1 MMNLLERENA
11 LQELDTALREAAV
24 GEGRVIFVRGE
35 AGIGKTSLIEHFN
48 RIQKHAIRVL
58 WGVCDSLFIPRPLG
72 PLYDIAAQVKGDLLA
87 RLLSES
93 NRTAIFTSLLTEL
106 QQKTTIVVI
115 DDVHWADEATLDLL
129 KFLGRRI
136 QRTQA
141 LLIITFRDDELG
153 SQHPLHTLLG
163 DLATS
168 PFTRRI
174 TLTALSIEAVHT
186 LVGDRPVDADA
197 LHQQTGGNP
206 FFVTELLANSASGVP
221 STVRDAVLS
230 RAARLSPS
238 SQSVLEAA
246 AVIGARVE
254 VGLLVA
260 VTGTEDF
267 VIDQCLAS
275 GILLAQGDGLAFRH
289 ELARQ
294 TILESLSPPRRKALH
309 HMVLTALK
317 ALPYANRDLAQLAH
331 HAEAASDRE
340 AILEYTPIA
349 ARKAAAASAHREA
362 AALYALAI
370 RYANDLPAMDRA
382 SLLESYAAECFLVDQ
397 QQEAI
402 AARRKAVELWGEE
415 NNFLKQGE
423 NLAHLTASLI
433 AVGKNAEAEEA
444 IKTAIVRLEQLP
456 PGRELALA
464 YRVQATF
471 HLVNR
476 DCHPAIEWAEKA
488 IALAQRFGDATV
500 EATAHNTVGTALL
513 FVDYNRGCE
522 YLEQRLAYAL
532 ESGLETRAAIAYTN
546 LGSGS
551 GELCQFVQA
560 RSYLEEGI
568 AYASERDLDYTRH
581 YMVAWLALTHLHLGH
596 WGEVISTIHELLQ
609 RADLST
615 ITRIV
620 NLVTLGR
627 LHARRGDP
635 GATTLD
641 EALNLA
647 MQTETLQRLAP
658 VRAARAEAA
667 WLAGDRERTLAEARA
682 VYELAA
688 SKQHPW
694 LAGELAFWRWCAGDE
709 MKIYPWMAKP
719 FALHIAG
726 NWEAAAAEWKRLGCP
741 YEQARAL
748 ADGDAAAQVAALAIF
763 DQLDA
768 RPAAD
773 NLRQQMRSA
782 GISSIPR
789 GPRPITRENPFGLTS
804 RQLEIL
810 NLLGENLTNPE
821 IAARLNISP
830 KTVDHHVSAVLAKL
844 DVHSRGE
851 AAKLTHPS
859 PLPIPK

>member
-1 MMNLLERENA
+1 
-11 LQELDTALREAAV
+11 
-24 GEGRVIFVRGE
+24 
-35 AGIGKTSLIEHFN
+35 
-48 RIQKHAIRVL
+48 
-58 WGVCDSLFIPRPLG
+58 
-72 PLYDIAAQVKGDLLA
+72 
-87 RLLSES
+87 
-93 NRTAIFTSLLTEL
+93 
-106 QQKTTIVVI
+106 
-115 DDVHWADEATLDLL
+115 
-129 KFLGRRI
+129 
-136 QRTQA
+136 
-141 LLIITFRDDELG
+141 
-153 SQHPLHTLLG
+153 
-163 DLATS
+163 
-168 PFTRRI
+168 
-174 TLTALSIEAVHT
+174 
-186 LVGDRPVDADA
+186 
-197 LHQQTGGNP
+197 
-206 FFVTELLANSASGVP
+206 
-221 STVRDAVLS
+221 
-230 RAARLSPS
+230 
-238 SQSVLEAA
+238 
-246 AVIGARVE
+246 
-254 VGLLVA
+254 
-260 VTGTEDF
+260 
-267 VIDQCLAS
+267 
-275 GILLAQGDGLAFRH
+275 
-289 ELARQ
+289 
-294 TILESLSPPRRKALH
+294 
-309 HMVLTALK
+309 
-317 ALPYANRDLAQLAH
+317 
-331 HAEAASDRE
+331 
-340 AILEYTPIA
+340 
-349 ARKAAAASAHREA
+349 
-362 AALYALAI
+362 
-370 RYANDLPAMDRA
+370 
-382 SLLESYAAECFLVDQ
+382 
-397 QQEAI
+397 
-402 AARRKAVELWGEE
+402 
-415 NNFLKQGE
+415 
-423 NLAHLTASLI
+423 
-433 AVGKNAEAEEA
+433 
-444 IKTAIVRLEQLP
+444 
-456 PGRELALA
+456 
-464 YRVQATF
+464 
-471 HLVNR
+471 
-476 DCHPAIEWAEKA
+476 
-488 IALAQRFGDATV
+488 
-500 EATAHNTVGTALL
+500 
-513 FVDYNRGCE
+513 
-522 YLEQRLAYAL
+522 
-532 ESGLETRAAIAYTN
+532 
-546 LGSGS
+546 
-551 GELCQFVQA
+551 
-560 RSYLEEGI
+560 
-568 AYASERDLDYTRH
+568 
-581 YMVAWLALTHLHLGH
+581 MVAWLALTHLHLGH